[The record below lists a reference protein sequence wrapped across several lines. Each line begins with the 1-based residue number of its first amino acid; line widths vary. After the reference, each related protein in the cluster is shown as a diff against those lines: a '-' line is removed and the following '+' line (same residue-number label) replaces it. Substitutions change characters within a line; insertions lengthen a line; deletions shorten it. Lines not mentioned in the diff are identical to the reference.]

1 MPNVK
6 TAISL
11 NPKLLEKVDTAAR
24 EMEMPRSHLFVLA
37 VEEFLQR
44 LENQRLL
51 EAINAVYSEP
61 LSEKEETYLQAI
73 QYDYNELLEDEEW

>member
-11 NPKLLEKVDTAAR
+11 KPELLEKVDSVAQ
-24 EMEMPRSHLFVLA
+24 EMDMPRSHLFVQA
-37 VEEFLQR
+37 IEEFLQR

-51 EAINAVYSEP
+51 EAINAVYGEP

-73 QYDYNELLEDEEW
+73 QHDYNELLEDEEW